1 MREIK
6 KPKRGE
12 RIRKIAMRFKRAA
25 RATSREKS
33 RRPGL
38 DLAGPPV

>member
-1 MREIK
+1 MRETK
-6 KPKRGE
+6 KLRRRE
-12 RIRKIAMRFKRAA
+12 RIRKIAMRFKRAG

-33 RRPGL
+33 RQPGL